1 MAAFGAGAEKGLE
14 ALGEMFDAPG
24 GEGMA
29 GTGPGLHIGEA
40 AQAAAGLGVDLE
52 AGLMKISSELV
63 K

>member
-1 MAAFGAGAEKGLE
+1 
-14 ALGEMFDAPG
+14 MFDAPG

-52 AGLMKISSELV
+52 AGLMKISSGLV